1 MNKRRFISLFLILL
15 LLLPTGVRGARKKNS
30 TQVDRVRIA
39 ALLTRITGREVMGNT
54 VKVADIRTSGKVLRI
69 YASAGLANY
78 PFRPGNVAAM
88 YDSVR
93 LLLPASM
100 QKYRLEIYT
109 DGYAIENLVP
119 LSCRRSFDR
128 RRISTFTNSAARP
141 LVRALDAVSAPR
153 NGLQERHIALWQSHG
168 RYFDQTEN
176 RWKWQRVAGWQTRE
190 DLFTQSF
197 VLPFLVPMLERAGAN
212 VLLPRERDVQKC
224 EILVD
229 GDPSV
234 EPCGRYVEQ
243 DGREAWYD
251 AGVGFAHRRRVYRD
265 GQNPFREG
273 RVRGVRTVNEA
284 QEESRAQWW
293 AEIPERGE
301 YAVYVSYGRYGDS
314 AADDACYTVHHAG
327 GRSRFAVNQQ
337 MGGGTWIYLGHF
349 DLEAGK
355 DRLVVE
361 LSNRSAVAG
370 RVVSADAVKIGGGYG
385 NSVRDT
391 RPELRKEGM
400 IYCEQTS
407 AVPRFCEG
415 ARYWLQWAGFPEEVY
430 SPQRGCDDYK
440 DDYMCRAHWVN
451 ALAGGSERLADSVG
465 LGIPLDL
472 ALAFHSDAGL
482 RGTDETIGT
491 LGIFYTKDQ
500 KGLFDGGI
508 SRYRSR
514 DLTDVVMTQVVG
526 DIRAMYEPEWRR
538 RGLWNRSYY
547 EARVPAVPTMLLEL
561 LSHQNFAD
569 MRYGHDPC
577 FKFLVSRA
585 IYKGILRHVA
595 TQYGYEAVVQPLPV
609 DRFAVRFAEDDPD
622 VVELAWQPR
631 NDVLEPTAVP
641 DSYIVYTRVDDG
653 GFDNGRRVEGCGV
666 RLRQERGHL
675 YSYRVTAVN
684 RGGESFPSQTLA
696 AGRAVE
702 ERGRVAV
709 VNGFDR
715 LSGPPSFRRDS
726 LVGFDTEVDG
736 GVAYLRDIAYI
747 GRQNVFDFDRLMDRN
762 PATALGACDDGF
774 ESEIAA
780 GNSFDYAAVHG
791 RSILRAGYSFCSFSS
806 SAVEADPTL
815 LRGADA
821 CDLIYGKQRATCV
834 GSGFCGERFACFT
847 EGIQR
852 ALRNFDGRGIFVSGS
867 YIASDLPRS
876 SVPGARDFVREVL
889 GYDCGGER
897 ASAAGRVHLTH
908 PDFTPAE
915 YRFNQRMN
923 PAIYTVESPDAL
935 RPAAEGARTV
945 MHYADSRRS
954 AAVASE
960 VAGRRC
966 LAMGF
971 PFETIEGERARNT
984 LMGDVLRYICRQET
998 LGEEIAEK

>member
-1 MNKRRFISLFLILL
+1 MNGRRFIFLFLTLL
-15 LLLPTGVRGARKKNS
+15 LFVPSPLEAARKKRS
-30 TQVDRVRIA
+30 AQVDRTRIG
-39 ALLTRITGREVMGNT
+39 ALLTRITEREVAENT
-54 VKVADIRTSGKVLRI
+54 VKIKDVRTSGRVLRI

-78 PFRPGNVAAM
+78 PFRPDNVAAM

-93 LLLPASM
+93 LLLPVSM
-100 QKYRLEIYT
+100 KKYRVEIFT
-109 DGYAIENLVP
+109 DGHAIEDLVP
-119 LSCRRSFDR
+119 LACRRGFDR
-128 RRISTFTNSAARP
+128 RRIFTFTNSAARP
-141 LVRALDAVSAPR
+141 LVRALDAVSVPQ

-168 RYFDQTEN
+168 RYFDQKGN
-176 RWKWQRVAGWQTRE
+176 CWRWQRVAGWQTRE

-224 EILVD
+224 EIVVD

-234 EPCGRYVEQ
+234 DRSGRYVEQ

-251 AGVGFAHRRRVYRD
+251 AGVGFAHLRRVYRD
-265 GQNPFREG
+265 GQNPFMEG
-273 RVRGVRTVNEA
+273 RVRGVRTVSGTE
-284 QEESRAQWW
+284 EESRAQWR

-314 AADDACYTVHHAG
+314 AADDACYTVYHAG

-349 DLEAGK
+349 DLEAGE

-361 LSNRSAVAG
+361 LSNRSGVVG

-385 NSVRDT
+385 NSVRT
-391 RPELRKEGM
+391 TLPELRREGLN
-400 IYCEQTS
+400 YTEQTS

-415 ARYWLQWAGFPEEVY
+415 ARYWLQWAGFPQEVY
-430 SPQRGCDDYK
+430 SPQQGHDDYK

-472 ALAFHSDAGL
+472 ALALHSDAGL

-500 KGLFDGGI
+500 KGLFDGRI

-514 DLTDVVMTQVVG
+514 DLADVVMTQVVG
-526 DIRAMYEPEWRR
+526 DIRATFEPAWRR

-547 EARVPAVPTMLLEL
+547 EARVPTVPTMLLEL
-561 LSHQNFAD
+561 LSHQNFSD
-569 MRYGHDPC
+569 MRYGHDPY

-585 IYKGILRHVA
+585 IYKGILSHIA
-595 TQYGYEAVVQPLPV
+595 TQYGYEPVVQPLPV
-609 DRFAVRFAEDDPD
+609 ERFAVRFAGDDPD
-622 VVELAWQPR
+622 AVELSWQPR
-631 NDVLEPTAVP
+631 RDVLEPTAEP
-641 DSYIVYTRVDDG
+641 DAYIVYTRVDGG
-653 GFDNGRRVEGCGV
+653 GFDNGRRVEGCSV
-666 RLRQERGHL
+666 RLRQERGRL

-696 AGRAVE
+696 AGRAAS
-702 ERGRVAV
+702 ERGMVAV

-726 LVGFDTEVDG
+726 LVGFDTEADG
-736 GVAYLRDIAYI
+736 GVAYLRDIAYV
-747 GRQNVFDFDRLMDRN
+747 GRQNVYDFDRLMDPN
-762 PATALGACDDGF
+762 PATALGACGDGF
-774 ESEIAA
+774 ESEIVA
-780 GNSFDYAAVHG
+780 GNSFDYAALHG
-791 RSILRAGYSFCSFSS
+791 RAILHVGYSFCSFSS

-821 CDLIYGKQRATCV
+821 CDLIYGKQRTTQV
-834 GSGFCGERFACFT
+834 GSGFCGKRFACFS
-847 EGIQR
+847 EGIRR
-852 ALRNFDGRGIFVSGS
+852 ALRDFDGRGIFVSGS
-867 YIASDLPRS
+867 YIGSDLSYSP
-876 SVPGARDFVREVL
+876 VPGARDFAREVL
-889 GYDCGGER
+889 GYDGGGER
-897 ASAAGRVHLTH
+897 ASSAGRVHLTH

-923 PAIYTVESPDAL
+923 TEIYTVESPDAL

-945 MHYADSRRS
+945 MHYADSHRS
-954 AAVASE
+954 AAVAAE

-966 LAMGF
+966 VAMGF
-971 PFETIEGERARNT
+971 PFETIEGERARNI
-984 LMGDVLRYICRQET
+984 LMEDILRYICNKET
-998 LGEEIAEK
+998 TEK